1 MTARLAQLKRDYLSL
16 SEADRAAFSEWHDG
30 VIRDQRRAA
39 AHASSSA
46 VSAVLL
52 SGGTGKRARLNGVRA
67 TLVAGSRRSGW
78 VDVIPHDATCAIPW
92 RQGGATPAPSVGEAP
107 EASTA
112 SAGTL
117 ILLLADDQL
126 VEIAKGLDTPSV
138 CNFLRACKRLG
149 ALEPGRCFTECHL
162 REGLP
167 RGYGVVPSKQ
177 LRFARWLASVHAPM
191 RTLHVDLGHGSAEG
205 NVLRWLL
212 QECDTQELTTVKVR
226 IGSGR
231 VGHMTRAL
239 YSGSVVLTADE
250 SALTADDVAVEAQL
264 APFEGAD
271 EGLLTCVLARTCPAL
286 TSLYINDQK
295 DDLKDVPS
303 LGSIKTLRRL
313 ETNLGEV
320 RMASASLSALPR
332 RLAACFFWQWVSFSC
347 DLPPGPLI
355 FQADDASYLCEELPL
370 LTHLTLLGGQQGSLY
385 GGRLDLQSESLE
397 VIDISN
403 SAKQLTFERLDC
415 PSLRELRC
423 SEMDGYGNGLIPRD
437 PTGDSG
443 TWWYRQERPGPGV
456 CDQPCKFTQ
465 MPFRATDQQ
474 PGSLLIDLPEQ
485 CVVYW
490 SSHRHGEVR
499 ATSTTTYGELY
510 DQIH

>member
-16 SEADRAAFSEWHDG
+16 SEADRTAFCEWHDG
-30 VIRDQRRAA
+30 VLRDQRRAA

-46 VSAVLL
+46 SSAVLL

-92 RQGGATPAPSVGEAP
+92 RQGGATPAPSVGDTS
-107 EASTA
+107 EASTTA
-112 SAGTL
+112 SAGAL

-138 CNFLRACKRLG
+138 CHFLRACKRLG

-177 LRFARWLASVHAPM
+177 LRFAHWLASVHAPL
-191 RTLHVDLGHGSAEG
+191 RTLHADLGHGSAEG

-231 VGHMTRAL
+231 FGHITRAL

-320 RMASASLSALPR
+320 RIGLCVTFCFASPLPR
-332 RLAACFFWQWVSFSC
+332 RPCSMLVLAMGIFLLRPSTRPFDF
-347 DLPPGPLI
+347 PGGRR
-355 FQADDASYLCEELPL
+355 ELPL
-370 LTHLTLLGGQQGSLY
+370 RGAAPLDSPHSPRWHT
-385 GGRLDLQSESLE
+385 RLPLRWKAR
-397 VIDISN
+397 
-403 SAKQLTFERLDC
+403 SA
-415 PSLRELRC
+415 
-423 SEMDGYGNGLIPRD
+423 
-437 PTGDSG
+437 
-443 TWWYRQERPGPGV
+443 V
-456 CDQPCKFTQ
+456 
-465 MPFRATDQQ
+465 
-474 PGSLLIDLPEQ
+474 
-485 CVVYW
+485 
-490 SSHRHGEVR
+490 
-499 ATSTTTYGELY
+499 
-510 DQIH
+510 